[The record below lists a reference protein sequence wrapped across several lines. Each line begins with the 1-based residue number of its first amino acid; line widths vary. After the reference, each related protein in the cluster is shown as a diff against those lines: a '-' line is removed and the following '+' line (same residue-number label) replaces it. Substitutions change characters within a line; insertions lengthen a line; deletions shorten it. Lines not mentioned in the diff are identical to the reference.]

1 MNTARTLLAAVA
13 AALGALGS
21 GPASAA
27 SGDLQ
32 WQAANGRPCAE
43 VCNSAGLQPVQSGVH
58 SPGGRATK
66 DAFYI
71 CATNMNGFRPGYNLQ
86 PKWSKAC
93 WVGYGGKEV
102 AAKNYVCAC
111 SGAAPARTAA
121 AAPAAA
127 SAAAGKLGQER
138 PYGQPVG
145 PWKITVT
152 EEKPGVVNCR
162 AVRKAGQRLDIMA
175 MRNNGTD
182 PYLSVEAEG
191 RNGKFPGTIINVPGQ
206 PPGVQEWQSD
216 GEANGKRM
224 WFPLGAVTI
233 SELADAGAFQF
244 SLPDSEDSG
253 VVLLGKDAPAAWNR
267 VNDCVF
273 ANGR

>member
-1 MNTARTLLAAVA
+1 MKITTYALVA
-13 AALGALGS
+13 AAALLGA
-21 GPASAA
+21 ASSAFA
-27 SGDLQ
+27 GGDGLQ
-32 WQAANGRPCAE
+32 WQAANGRPCE
-43 VCNSAGLQPVQSGVH
+43 QVCSAAGLAPVQSGFH
-58 SPGGRATK
+58 SPGGRQTK

-71 CATNMNGFRPGYNLQ
+71 CATDMNGYRPGYNLQ
-86 PKWSKAC
+86 PSWSKAC

-111 SGAAPARTAA
+111 SGAARA
-121 AAPAAA
+121 AAPAATP
-127 SAAAGKLGQER
+127 AAATPAARKLGQEG
-138 PYGQPVG
+138 PYGKPVG
-145 PWKITVT
+145 PWQITVT

-162 AVRKAGQRLDIMA
+162 AVRKQGARLDIMA
-175 MRNNGTD
+175 MRNDGSD
-182 PYLSVEAEG
+182 PYLSVNAEG
-191 RNGKFPGTIINVPGQ
+191 RNGKWPDTLINVPGQ
-206 PPGVQEWQSD
+206 PPGVQEWRVT

-224 WFPLGAVTI
+224 WFALGAVTI

-253 VVLLGKDAPAAWNR
+253 VTLLGKDAPAAWSR